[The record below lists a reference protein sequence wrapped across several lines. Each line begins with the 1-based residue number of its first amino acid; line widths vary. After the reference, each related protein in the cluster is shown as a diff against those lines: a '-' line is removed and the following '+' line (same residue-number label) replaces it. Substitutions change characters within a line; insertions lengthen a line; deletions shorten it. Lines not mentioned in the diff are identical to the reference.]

1 VNDARPTGRNREGRD
16 KNEEKLE
23 KKTDKRKKPGKRC

>member
-1 VNDARPTGRNREGRD
+1 VSDARRTVRNREERD
-16 KNEEKLE
+16 KNEEKF